1 MELLR
6 NAMFLRSV
14 QLILIILA
22 GTACVILGYKL
33 FLYGID
39 KGRSKLRSKSEIYK
53 LIFSGSAPGLFF
65 MVLGGLF
72 LLFSIYSIG
81 VASETGNLNKD
92 LSGISEQLSN
102 PLFTDVELPDT
113 TSIME
118 LISEASIIGI
128 PTKPSSSL
136 QTKKVKP
143 KNKRRIKGALNAT
156 DIGTIGTKS
165 VYRSEK
171 ELSRVINKHNMAIEY
186 CYKKE
191 TKINPNLK
199 GDLDVEF
206 TIDYSGRVNMV
217 RIVRSSMYNKNIEKC
232 ISNRIRGWRFK
243 AISKHENDVKVK
255 QKYIFG

>member
-14 QLILIILA
+14 KLILIILA
-22 GTACVILGYKL
+22 GTTCVILGYKL

-81 VASETGNLNKD
+81 VASGTGNLNRD
-92 LSGISEQLSN
+92 LSGIPEQLSN
-102 PLFTDVELPDT
+102 PLSTDVELPDT
-113 TSIME
+113 TSITE

-136 QTKKVKP
+136 RTKKVKP
-143 KNKRRIKGALNAT
+143 KNKRQIKGALTAT
-156 DIGTIGTKS
+156 DIGIIGKKS

-232 ISNRIRGWRFK
+232 ISNRIR
-243 AISKHENDVKVK
+243 
-255 QKYIFG
+255 